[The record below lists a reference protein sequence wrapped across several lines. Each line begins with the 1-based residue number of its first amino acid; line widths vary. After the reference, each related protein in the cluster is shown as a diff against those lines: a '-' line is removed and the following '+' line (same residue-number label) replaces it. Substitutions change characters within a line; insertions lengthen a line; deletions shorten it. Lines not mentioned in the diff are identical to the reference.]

1 MPILKAIGNKR
12 RLFYADTLS
21 CTLFSTAGARTLL
34 LPRRRER
41 SRIPENFRSGTDGLY
56 QTVDGEAFRVM
67 NIKIEGITAIYD
79 YCTLCFYFYYYST
92 VTLLA
97 RFLGLST
104 SRPLATLT

>member
-21 CTLFSTAGARTLL
+21 CTLFSAAGARTLL

-67 NIKIEGITAIYD
+67 NIKNRGYNSH
-79 YCTLCFYFYYYST
+79 L
-92 VTLLA
+92 
-97 RFLGLST
+97 
-104 SRPLATLT
+104 